1 MESRPAKIKA
11 AFVPRTMGVFIL
23 LVIVLSFTAGAIRR
37 EMVLTLTGSL
47 FLSVW
52 IYSLVMTLLLALLH
66 SRRERRVSINIS
78 PQKIVAREWT
88 QVFYNEG
95 KDIHR
100 DEKIFQLPGI
110 LVRCRIIL
118 STADGRLVTHEFKP
132 EFDRSLTEPEQFQ
145 VDERGAY
152 FSTYDEF
159 AILDI
164 FGFFRF
170 AFRVSPQSGALLAG
184 PWCADEPVSV
194 RARGGETERQGP
206 PIERS
211 DELVSHRPYVPGD
224 DPRRINWKLFSH
236 GGELFVRQGER
247 EPPAHSNI
255 TILIDTQFDSLYTLK
270 SAREEVDR
278 LCENSLAIINSFE
291 KERDIQ
297 IGYTGQ
303 NKNDRFINDPFTK
316 EEPGYFLAYPAAMPV
331 DTRLEKKHAEVSAD
345 LPSVNEERALV
356 ILAMPRKITGDTA
369 LDRFLSVSQNR
380 AVELFFIY
388 SAGENERSAAEKR
401 EAAQACAALY
411 GRYPNVRTHAVE
423 VL

>member
-1 MESRPAKIKA
+1 MELRPAKIKA

-23 LVIVLSFTAGAIRR
+23 LVIVLSFTAGVIRR

-52 IYSLVMTLLLALLH
+52 IYSLVMTLLQALLH
-66 SRRERRVSINIS
+66 SRRARRVSISIS
-78 PQKIVAREWT
+78 PQKIIAGEWT

-95 KDIHR
+95 K
-100 DEKIFQLPGI
+100 ETPTGAKIFQLPGI
-110 LVRCRIIL
+110 LVRCKIML
-118 STADGRLVTHEFKP
+118 STADGRQVTHELKP
-132 EFDRSLTEPEQFQ
+132 EFDRSVTEPEQFQ
-145 VDERGAY
+145 VNERGAY

-159 AILDI
+159 AVFDT

-170 AFRVSPQSGALLAG
+170 VFRVPPQSGALLAG
-184 PWCADEPVSV
+184 PRCADEPVSV

-206 PIERS
+206 PIERT

-255 TILIDTQFDSLYTLK
+255 TILIDTQFDDLYTLK

-297 IGYTGQ
+297 IAYTGQ
-303 NKNDRFINDPFTK
+303 NKNDSYTRA
-316 EEPGYFLAYPAAMPV
+316 EPGYFLAYPAAMPV
-331 DTRLEKKHAEVSAD
+331 NTHLRKKRAEVSAD
-345 LPSVNEERALV
+345 LPTVNEERALV
-356 ILAMPRKITGDTA
+356 ILALPRTSAGDTA

-380 AVELFFIY
+380 AIELVFIY
-388 SAGENERSAAEKR
+388 SAGENERRAAEKR
-401 EAAQACAALY
+401 ETAQACIAIY
-411 GRYPNVRTHAVE
+411 KRYPNVRAQAVE
-423 VL
+423 VQ

>member
-1 MESRPAKIKA
+1 MELRPAKIKA

-66 SRRERRVSINIS
+66 SRRARRVSINIS
-78 PQKIVAREWT
+78 PQKIVAGEWT

-95 KDIHR
+95 KEIHR
-100 DEKIFQLPGI
+100 DAKIFQLPGI

-132 EFDRSLTEPEQFQ
+132 EFDRSVTEPEQFQ

-159 AILDI
+159 AVFDI

-170 AFRVSPQSGALLAG
+170 AFRVPPQSGALLAG

-206 PIERS
+206 PIEHS

-255 TILIDTQFDSLYTLK
+255 TILIDTQFDSLYMLK

-303 NKNDRFINDPFTK
+303 NKKDSYTK
-316 EEPGYFLAYPAAMPV
+316 EEPGYFLAYPAARLE
-331 DTRLEKKHAEVSAD
+331 DTRLEKKHAEGSVD
-345 LPSVNEERALV
+345 LPAVNEERAVV
-356 ILAMPRKITGDTA
+356 ILAMPRKSTGDTA

-380 AVELFFIY
+380 AIELFFIY
-388 SAGENERSAAEKR
+388 SAGENEHRAVEKR
-401 EAAQACAALY
+401 EAAQACAVLY
-411 GRYPNVRTHAVE
+411 SRHPNVRAQTVE
-423 VL
+423 VQ